1 MDKRLILGML
11 DRPVAFHR
19 IFVDLAGSVT
29 AALFLSQA
37 LYWTGKGASDDEFY
51 KTMEEWQEETGL
63 SRSEQESARRTLRQ
77 IGVLEEQKK
86 GIPAKVY
93 YRINFDVFMESLEK
107 ATGSLESCAP
117 ECLSL
122 ESLDVDLQ
130 QAGNVNLQETKD
142 ANLQQTGKA
151 NLPEIQQPCLQET
164 RNLVRGKSATLCAE
178 NLQPNTETTTE
189 ITTETTTHT
198 GDVIKSTG
206 AESKPGVCVVDLIFP
221 KAISDQEKVALT
233 KILNGC
239 NAAQSILDEIEGAI
253 ANKTCKSVLPFGLS
267 LHKAWI
273 KGTFAPSLG
282 VAVANRREAG
292 QSYAAALARKTMD
305 LDPEACRKGLAL
317 LESIRKKNSSPDRRN
332 SPLAAESSS
341 PRAYLPANEG

>member
-19 IFVDLAGSVT
+19 IFVDLTGSVT

-37 LYWTGKGASDDEFY
+37 LYWSGKGAGDDEFY
-51 KTMEEWQEETGL
+51 KTMEEWQDETGL
-63 SRSEQESARRTLRQ
+63 SRSEQESARRILRQ
-77 IGVLEEQKK
+77 KGVLEEQKK

-107 ATGSLESCAP
+107 VTGSLESRVP
-117 ECLSL
+117 ECLPP

-189 ITTETTTHT
+189 ITTETTTHP
-198 GDVIKSTG
+198 GEVIKSTG
-206 AESKPGVCVVDLIFP
+206 TENKPGVCVVDLIFS
-221 KAISDQEKVALT
+221 KAISDQEKIALT
-233 KILNGC
+233 KILEGC
-239 NAAQSILDEIEGAI
+239 DAAQPILDEIEGAL
-253 ANKTCKSVLPFGLS
+253 ANKTCKSILAFGLA
-267 LHKAWI
+267 LHKAWS

-282 VAVANRREAG
+282 VAVAKRREAG
-292 QSYAAALARKTMD
+292 QLYSEALERKHLD
-305 LDPEACRKGLAL
+305 LDPEACRKGQAL
-317 LESIRKKNSSPDRRN
+317 LESVRKKNSSPDRN
-332 SPLAAESSS
+332 TPLTAESSS
-341 PRAYLPANEG
+341 PGANLSANEG